1 VFKKNKKL
9 VFDHMKKL
17 LLFACLIC
25 LFSVELNAQ
34 SVMSDTQVMQFI
46 QNEARSG
53 TSRSQI
59 VIKLMQRGV
68 NMDQIQRVR
77 NQYEKQLQKTDTGVN
92 AQARTVD
99 FDDSNVSSS
108 STNYQEVV
116 TGKIGTATQV
126 EENAS
131 DVQQRVEND
140 VMTASVASEETFGKK
155 IFGHDIFN
163 RRLLSFEP
171 NMNLATPSRYVL
183 GPGDVVVVEIYGAS
197 QKSMELTVSPEGEI
211 TVPGY
216 GPIHVSGLSVE
227 SANARIRSTL
237 GSRYSSSNIK
247 MSVNRSRTI
256 MVHVMGEV
264 KAPGT
269 YRLSGYATVFHALY
283 MAGGIADLGT
293 LRNIKVSRGGR
304 IISVV
309 DVYEFILNGRLAG
322 NVSLQDDD
330 VIQVGTYDCIVGI
343 TGNVKRPMFYEM
355 RKNETVS
362 TLLKYAGGFT
372 GDAYTKSVRVQRST
386 GERHSVHN
394 VEEFDMS
401 VFKVADGDNVTVDG
415 ILDRYEN
422 VVEIKG
428 AVFRPGQFQLGEGV
442 FSVRSLVE
450 HAEGL
455 TEDAFPE
462 HAIIHRLKPDRTLEV
477 ISVDVAGIMSEAI
490 PDVPLKNEDVLFIP
504 TNSEMVKE
512 RTLTITGAVMSPGT
526 YEYADNVTIE
536 DLIVQA
542 GGLRDNASLARVD
555 VSRRILDPM
564 ATEKTD
570 KIAESFSFDIKDGLV
585 INNDRQFHLQPYDV
599 VHVRMS
605 PAFSTARTITVTGE
619 VNYEGN
625 FTLENKSMRLSD
637 AIKLAGGATNAAYLR
652 GARLTR
658 RMNDEERVRMR
669 ATMEAVRNLLTDRND
684 SLAWNKMELE
694 NTYPIGIQLDE
705 AINNPGS
712 DKDILLREGD
722 QIFVPEY
729 NGSVKVSGNVMFPN
743 TIFFEKGQNAK
754 FYIKQAGGYGNRA
767 KKSKTFIVY
776 QNGTVGIAKKGA
788 MPEPG
793 CEIVVPSK
801 KYREPF
807 SLRDLTNVTTPLTT
821 IAMLIVAL
829 SRL

>member
-1 VFKKNKKL
+1 
-9 VFDHMKKL
+9 MKKL
-17 LLFACLIC
+17 LFFACLIC
-25 LFSVELNAQ
+25 LFSVELKAQ
-34 SVMSDTQVMQFI
+34 SVMSDTQVMQFM
-46 QNEARSG
+46 QREARSG

-77 NQYEKQLQKTDTGVN
+77 NQYEEQLQKRDTGIR
-92 AQARTVD
+92 AHARTID
-99 FDDSNVSSS
+99 FDDDNVSAGGD
-108 STNYQEVV
+108 YQEVV
-116 TGKIGTATQV
+116 DAKVGTATEIEDTPTDV
-126 EENAS
+126 E
-131 DVQQRVEND
+131 QRVEDD
-140 VMTASVASEETFGKK
+140 VRTASAVSEETFGKR

-171 NMNLATPSRYVL
+171 NMHLATPANYVL
-183 GPGDVVVVEIYGAS
+183 GPGDVTVINIYGAS
-197 QKSMELTVSPEGEI
+197 QKTMELTVSKEGHI

-216 GPIHVSGLSVE
+216 GPIQVSGLTVE
-227 SANARIRSTL
+227 AANNRVSSLL
-237 GSRYSSSNIK
+237 GTRYSSSNIK
-247 MSVNRSRTI
+247 MSVGHTRTI
-256 MVHVMGEV
+256 MVNVMGEV

-269 YRLSGYATVFHALY
+269 YHLSAFASVFHALY
-283 MAGGIADLGT
+283 MAGGIKNSGT
-293 LRNIKVSRGGR
+293 LRNIKVYRQGR
-304 IISVV
+304 LVTVV

-322 NVSLQDDD
+322 NVMLQDND
-330 VIQVGTYDCIVGI
+330 VIQVGMYDCIVGI

-372 GDAYTKSVRVQRST
+372 GDAYTKSVRIQRST

-401 VFKVADGDNVTVDG
+401 VFKLEDGDDVTVDG

-428 AVFRPGQFQLGEGV
+428 AVFRPGPFHLGDDV

-455 TEDAFPE
+455 TEDAFPD
-462 HAIIHRLKPDRTLEV
+462 HAILHRLKADRTLEV

-504 TNSEMVKE
+504 TNTENIKE

-526 YEYADNVTIE
+526 YEYADNTTIE
-536 DLIVQA
+536 DLIIQA
-542 GGLRDNASLARVD
+542 GGLRDMASLARVD

-564 ATEKTD
+564 ATEKSN

-585 INNDRQFHLQPYDV
+585 INHERNFYLQPYDV
-599 VHVRMS
+599 VHVRRS
-605 PAFSTARTITVTGE
+605 PAFHTARTITVTGE
-619 VNYEGN
+619 VNYEGD
-625 FTLENKSMRLSD
+625 FTLEDKTLRLSD
-637 AIKLAGGATNAAYLR
+637 AIKMAGGATDAAYLR
-652 GARLTR
+652 GARLIR
-658 RMNDEERVRMR
+658 KMNDEERVRMR
-669 ATMEAVRNLLTDRND
+669 ATREAIRELLVDRND
-684 SLAWNKMELE
+684 SLAWQRMDLDNS
-694 NTYPIGIQLDE
+694 YPVGIELDE
-705 AINNPGS
+705 AISNPGS
-712 DKDILLREGD
+712 DKDVLLREGD
-722 QIFVPEY
+722 RIYVPEY
-729 NGSVKVSGNVMFPN
+729 NGSVKVSGDVMFPN
-743 TIFFEKGQNAK
+743 TIFYEKGQKAK
-754 FYIKQAGGYGNRA
+754 YYVHQAGGFGHRA
-767 KKSKTFIVY
+767 KKSKMFIVY

-801 KYREPF
+801 KRKEPF
-807 SLRDLTNVTTPLTT
+807 DVRTLTGITTPLTT

>member
-1 VFKKNKKL
+1 
-9 VFDHMKKL
+9 MKKL

-34 SVMSDTQVMQFI
+34 SVMSDTQVAQFMQR
-46 QNEARSG
+46 EARSG
-53 TSRSQI
+53 TSSSQI

-77 NQYEKQLQKTDTGVN
+77 NQLEEQLRKRDAGTGTNVRSIDFDADNVN
-92 AQARTVD
+92 ASGD
-99 FDDSNVSSS
+99 
-108 STNYQEVV
+108 YQEVV
-116 TGKIGTATQV
+116 DAKVGTAT
-126 EENAS
+126 EIEDS
-131 DVQQRVEND
+131 PTEIEDRVEDD
-140 VMTASVASEETFGKK
+140 VKTSSVANEETFGKR

-197 QKSMELTVSPEGEI
+197 QRSMQLTVSPEGEI

-216 GPIHVSGLSVE
+216 GPIQVSGLSVE

-304 IISVV
+304 VISVV

-355 RKNETVS
+355 RKNETIS

-428 AVFRPGQFQLGEGV
+428 AVFRPGQFQLGEDV

-462 HAIIHRLKPDRTLEV
+462 HAIIHRLKPDRTMEV
-477 ISVDVAGIMSEAI
+477 ISVDVAGIMSEAV

-504 TNSEMVKE
+504 TNTENLKE
-512 RTLTITGAVMSPGT
+512 RTLTITGMVMSPGT
-526 YEYADNVTIE
+526 YEYADNTTIE
-536 DLIVQA
+536 DLIVMA
-542 GGLRDNASLARVD
+542 GGLRDQASLARVD

-564 ATEKTD
+564 ATEKTNQ
-570 KIAESFSFDIKDGLV
+570 IAESFTFDIKDGLV
-585 INNDRQFHLQPYDV
+585 INHDRQFYLQPYDV
-599 VHVRMS
+599 VHVRRS
-605 PAFSTARTITVTGE
+605 PAFHAARTITVVGE
-619 VNYEGN
+619 VNYEGD
-625 FTLENKSMRLSD
+625 FTLENKSLRLSD
-637 AIKLAGGATNAAYLR
+637 AIKMAGGATDAAYLR
-652 GARLTR
+652 GARLMR

-669 ATMEAVRNLLTDRND
+669 ATREAIRNLLTERYD
-684 SLAWNKMELE
+684 SVAWKRMDLDNS
-694 NTYPIGIQLDE
+694 YPVGIELDE

-712 DKDILLREGD
+712 DKDVLLREGD
-722 QIFVPEY
+722 RIYVPEY
-729 NGSVKVSGNVMFPN
+729 NGSVKVSGDVMFPN

-754 FYIKQAGGYGNRA
+754 FYVKQAGGFGNRA
-767 KKSKTFIVY
+767 KKSKMFIVY

-801 KYREPF
+801 RHREPF
-807 SLRDLTNVTTPLTT
+807 DFRTLTGITTPLTT

-829 SRL
+829 SKL

>member
-1 VFKKNKKL
+1 
-9 VFDHMKKL
+9 MKKL

-46 QNEARSG
+46 QNEVRSG

-92 AQARTVD
+92 AQARAID
-99 FDDSNVSSS
+99 FDDSNVSSN

-116 TGKIGTATQV
+116 TGKVGTATQV

-131 DVQQRVEND
+131 DVQQRVEDD

-197 QKSMELTVSPEGEI
+197 QKSMQLTVSPEGEI

-216 GPIHVSGLSVE
+216 GPIQVSGLSVE

-304 IISVV
+304 VISVV

-428 AVFRPGQFQLGEGV
+428 AVFRPGQFQLGEDV

-462 HAIIHRLKPDRTLEV
+462 HAIIHRLKPDRTMEV

-504 TNSEMVKE
+504 TNTENLKE

-526 YEYADNVTIE
+526 FEYADNTTIE
-536 DLIVQA
+536 DLIIMA
-542 GGLRDNASLARVD
+542 GGLRDQASLARVD

-564 ATEKTD
+564 ATEKTNQ
-570 KIAESFSFDIKDGLV
+570 IAESFSFDIKDGLV
-585 INNDRQFHLQPYDV
+585 INHDRQFFLQPYDV
-599 VHVRMS
+599 VHVRRS

-619 VNYEGN
+619 VNYEGD
-625 FTLENKSMRLSD
+625 FTLESKSLRLSD
-637 AIKLAGGATNAAYLR
+637 AIKMAGGATDAAYLR
-652 GARLTR
+652 GARLIR

-669 ATMEAVRNLLTDRND
+669 ATREAIRNLLTERYD
-684 SLAWNKMELE
+684 SLAWNRMDLD
-694 NTYPIGIQLDE
+694 NSYPVGIQLDE
-705 AINNPGS
+705 AVNNPGS
-712 DKDILLREGD
+712 DKDVLLREGD
-722 QIFVPEY
+722 RIYVPEY
-729 NGSVKVSGNVMFPN
+729 NGSVKVSGDVMFPN
-743 TIFFEKGQNAK
+743 TVFYEKGQNAK
-754 FYIKQAGGYGNRA
+754 FYVKQAGGFGNRA
-767 KKSKTFIVY
+767 KKSKMFIVY

-801 KYREPF
+801 RHKEPF
-807 SLRDLTNVTTPLTT
+807 DFRTLTGITTPLTT

-829 SRL
+829 SKL

>member
-1 VFKKNKKL
+1 
-9 VFDHMKKL
+9 MKKL

-34 SVMSDTQVMQFI
+34 SVMSDTQVAQFMQR
-46 QNEARSG
+46 EARSG
-53 TSRSQI
+53 TARSQI

-68 NMDQIQRVR
+68 KMDQIQRVR
-77 NQYEKQLQKTDTGVN
+77 NQYEKQLQKTDTGGN
-92 AQARTVD
+92 TQTRTVD
-99 FDDSNVSSS
+99 LNDANVSSN
-108 STNYQEVV
+108 STNYQEIV
-116 TGKIGTATQV
+116 TGKVGTATQV

-131 DVQQRVEND
+131 DVQQRVEDD
-140 VMTASVASEETFGKK
+140 VRASSAVSEETFGKR

-197 QKSMELTVSPEGEI
+197 QKSMQLTVSPEGEI

-216 GPIHVSGLSVE
+216 GPIQVSGLSVE

-355 RKNETVS
+355 RKNETIS

-428 AVFRPGQFQLGEGV
+428 AVFRPGQFQLGEDV

-564 ATEKTD
+564 ATEKSD

-722 QIFVPEY
+722 RIFVPEY

-743 TIFFEKGQNAK
+743 TVFFEKGQKAK
-754 FYIKQAGGYGNRA
+754 FYIKQAGGFGNRA

-801 KYREPF
+801 KFREPF

>member
-1 VFKKNKKL
+1 
-9 VFDHMKKL
+9 MKKL

-34 SVMSDTQVMQFI
+34 SVMSDTQVMQFM
-46 QNEARSG
+46 QREARSG
-53 TSRSQI
+53 TARSQI

-68 NMDQIQRVR
+68 KMDQIQRVR
-77 NQYEKQLQKTDTGVN
+77 NQLEEQLQKRDVSTGSRV
-92 AQARTVD
+92 RTID
-99 FDDSNVSSS
+99 FDADNVSASGD
-108 STNYQEVV
+108 YQEVV
-116 TGKIGTATQV
+116 DAKVGTSTEIEDSPTDV
-126 EENAS
+126 ET
-131 DVQQRVEND
+131 RVEDD
-140 VMTASVASEETFGKK
+140 VKTASAANEETFGKR

-183 GPGDVVVVEIYGAS
+183 GPGDVVVVDIYGAS
-197 QKSMELTVSPEGEI
+197 QKSMQLTVSPEGEI

-216 GPIHVSGLSVE
+216 GPIQVSGLSVE

-283 MAGGIADLGT
+283 MAGGIRNLGT

-322 NVSLQDDD
+322 NVTLQDDD

-355 RKNETVS
+355 RKNETIS

-462 HAIIHRLKPDRTLEV
+462 HAIIHRLKPDRTMEV

-490 PDVPLKNEDVLFIP
+490 PDIPLKNEDVLFIP

-526 YEYADNVTIE
+526 YEYADNTTIE

-542 GGLRDNASLARVD
+542 GGLRDQASLARVD

-564 ATEKTD
+564 ATEKSNQ
-570 KIAESFSFDIKDGLV
+570 IAESFSFDIKDGLV
-585 INNDRQFHLQPYDV
+585 INHDRQFFLQPYDV
-599 VHVRMS
+599 VHVRRS
-605 PAFSTARTITVTGE
+605 PAFHTARTITITGE
-619 VNYEGN
+619 VNYEGD
-625 FTLENKSMRLSD
+625 FTLENKTMRLSD
-637 AIKLAGGATNAAYLR
+637 AIKMAGGATDAAYLR
-652 GARLTR
+652 GARLIR

-669 ATMEAVRNLLTDRND
+669 ATREAVRELLVDRND
-684 SLAWNKMELE
+684 SLAWNRMDLD
-694 NTYPIGIQLDE
+694 NSYPVGIELDE
-705 AINNPGS
+705 AIKNPGS
-712 DKDILLREGD
+712 DKDVLLREGD
-722 QIFVPEY
+722 RIYVPEY
-729 NGSVKVSGNVMFPN
+729 NGSVKVSGDVMFPN
-743 TIFFEKGQNAK
+743 TVFYEKGRKAK
-754 FYIKQAGGYGNRA
+754 FYVKQAGGFGHRA
-767 KKSKTFIVY
+767 KKSKMFIVY

-788 MPEPG
+788 VPEPG

-801 KYREPF
+801 RHREPF
-807 SLRDLTNVTTPLTT
+807 DFRTLTGITTPLTT

-829 SRL
+829 SKL

>member
-1 VFKKNKKL
+1 
-9 VFDHMKKL
+9 MKKL

-46 QNEARSG
+46 QNEVRSG

-92 AQARTVD
+92 AQARAID
-99 FDDSNVSSS
+99 FDDSNVSSN

-116 TGKIGTATQV
+116 TGKVGTATQV

-131 DVQQRVEND
+131 DVQQRVEDD

-197 QKSMELTVSPEGEI
+197 QKSMQLTVSPEGEI

-216 GPIHVSGLSVE
+216 GPIQVSGLSVE

-428 AVFRPGQFQLGEGV
+428 AVFRPGQFQLGEDV

-462 HAIIHRLKPDRTLEV
+462 HAIIHRLKPDRTMEL

-504 TNSEMVKE
+504 TNTENLKE

-526 YEYADNVTIE
+526 YEYADNTTIE
-536 DLIVQA
+536 DLIIMA
-542 GGLRDNASLARVD
+542 GGLRDQASLARVD

-564 ATEKTD
+564 ATEKSNQ
-570 KIAESFSFDIKDGLV
+570 IAESFSFDIKDGLV
-585 INNDRQFHLQPYDV
+585 INHDRQFYLQPYDV
-599 VHVRMS
+599 VHVRRS

-619 VNYEGN
+619 VNYEGD
-625 FTLENKSMRLSD
+625 FTLESKSLRLSD
-637 AIKLAGGATNAAYLR
+637 AIKMAGGATDAAYLR
-652 GARLTR
+652 GARLMR

-669 ATMEAVRNLLTDRND
+669 ATREAIRNLLTERYD
-684 SLAWNKMELE
+684 SLAWNRMDLD
-694 NTYPIGIQLDE
+694 NSYPVGIQLDE
-705 AINNPGS
+705 AVNNPGS
-712 DKDILLREGD
+712 DKDVLLREGD
-722 QIFVPEY
+722 RIYVPEY
-729 NGSVKVSGNVMFPN
+729 NGSVKVSGDVMFPN
-743 TIFFEKGQNAK
+743 TVFYEKGQNAK
-754 FYIKQAGGYGNRA
+754 FYVKQAGGFGNRA
-767 KKSKTFIVY
+767 KKSKMFIVY

-801 KYREPF
+801 RHREPF
-807 SLRDLTNVTTPLTT
+807 DFRTLTGITTPLTT

-829 SRL
+829 SKL

>member
-1 VFKKNKKL
+1 
-9 VFDHMKKL
+9 MKKL

-34 SVMSDTQVMQFI
+34 SVMSDTQVMQFM
-46 QNEARSG
+46 QREARSG
-53 TSRSQI
+53 TARSQI

-68 NMDQIQRVR
+68 KMDQIQRVR
-77 NQYEKQLQKTDTGVN
+77 NQLEEQLQKRDVSTGSRV
-92 AQARTVD
+92 RTID
-99 FDDSNVSSS
+99 FDADNVSASGD
-108 STNYQEVV
+108 YQEVV
-116 TGKIGTATQV
+116 DAKVGTSTEIEDSPTDV
-126 EENAS
+126 ET
-131 DVQQRVEND
+131 RVEDD
-140 VMTASVASEETFGKK
+140 VKTASAANEETFGKR

-171 NMNLATPSRYVL
+171 NMNIATPSRYVL
-183 GPGDVVVVEIYGAS
+183 GPGDVVVVDIYGAS
-197 QKSMELTVSPEGEI
+197 QKTMHLTISPEGDI

-216 GPIHVSGLSVE
+216 GPIQVSGLSVE

-247 MSVNRSRTI
+247 MSVGKTRTI
-256 MVHVMGEV
+256 MVNVMGAV
-264 KAPGT
+264 SAPGT
-269 YRLSGYATVFHALY
+269 YHLSSFATVFHALY
-283 MAGGIADLGT
+283 RAGGVTNQGT
-293 LRNIKVSRGGR
+293 LRNIKVIRQGR
-304 IISVV
+304 VITVV

-322 NVSLQDDD
+322 NVMLQDDD
-330 VIQVGTYDCIVGI
+330 VIQVGMYDCIVGI

-355 RKNETVS
+355 RKNETIS

-462 HAIIHRLKPDRTLEV
+462 HAIIHRLKPDRTMEV

-490 PDVPLKNEDVLFIP
+490 PDIPLKNEDVLFIP

-526 YEYADNVTIE
+526 YEYADNTTIE

-542 GGLRDNASLARVD
+542 GGLRDQASLARVD

-564 ATEKTD
+564 ATEKSNQ
-570 KIAESFSFDIKDGLV
+570 IAESFSFDIKDGLV
-585 INNDRQFHLQPYDV
+585 INHDRQFFLQPYDV
-599 VHVRMS
+599 VHVRRS
-605 PAFSTARTITVTGE
+605 PAFHTARTITITGE
-619 VNYEGN
+619 VNYEGD
-625 FTLENKSMRLSD
+625 FTLENKTMRLSD
-637 AIKLAGGATNAAYLR
+637 AIKMAGGATDAAYLR
-652 GARLTR
+652 GARLIR

-669 ATMEAVRNLLTDRND
+669 ATREAVRELLVDRND
-684 SLAWNKMELE
+684 SLAWNRMDLD
-694 NTYPIGIQLDE
+694 NSYPVGIQLDE

-712 DKDILLREGD
+712 DKDVLLREGD
-722 QIFVPEY
+722 RIYVPEY
-729 NGSVKVSGNVMFPN
+729 NGSVKVSGDVMFPN
-743 TIFFEKGQNAK
+743 TVFYEKGRKAK
-754 FYIKQAGGYGNRA
+754 FYVKQAGGFGHRA
-767 KKSKTFIVY
+767 KKSKMFIVY

-801 KYREPF
+801 RHREPF
-807 SLRDLTNVTTPLTT
+807 SIRDLTSVTTPLTT

-829 SRL
+829 SKL

>member
-1 VFKKNKKL
+1 
-9 VFDHMKKL
+9 MKKL

-34 SVMSDTQVMQFI
+34 AVMSDTQVAQFMQR
-46 QNEARSG
+46 EARSG

-77 NQYEKQLQKTDTGVN
+77 NQLEEQLRKRDAGTGTNVRSIDFDADNVN
-92 AQARTVD
+92 ASGD
-99 FDDSNVSSS
+99 
-108 STNYQEVV
+108 YQEVV
-116 TGKIGTATQV
+116 DAKVGTAT
-126 EENAS
+126 EIEDS
-131 DVQQRVEND
+131 PTEIEDRVEDD
-140 VMTASVASEETFGKK
+140 VKTSSVANEETFGKR

-197 QKSMELTVSPEGEI
+197 QRSMQLTVSPEGEI

-216 GPIHVSGLSVE
+216 GPIQVSGLSVE

-355 RKNETVS
+355 RKNETIS

-428 AVFRPGQFQLGEGV
+428 AVFRPGQFQLGEDV

-462 HAIIHRLKPDRTLEV
+462 HAIIHRLKPDRTMEV
-477 ISVDVAGIMSEAI
+477 ISVDVAGIMSEAV

-504 TNSEMVKE
+504 TNTENLKE
-512 RTLTITGAVMSPGT
+512 RTLTITGMVMSPGT
-526 YEYADNVTIE
+526 YEYADNTTIE
-536 DLIVQA
+536 DLIVMA
-542 GGLRDNASLARVD
+542 GGLRDQASLARVD

-564 ATEKTD
+564 ATEKTNQ
-570 KIAESFSFDIKDGLV
+570 IAESFTFDIKDGLV
-585 INNDRQFHLQPYDV
+585 INHDRQFYLQPYDV
-599 VHVRMS
+599 VHVRRS
-605 PAFSTARTITVTGE
+605 PAFHAARTITVVGE
-619 VNYEGN
+619 VNYEGD
-625 FTLENKSMRLSD
+625 FTLENKSLRLSD
-637 AIKLAGGATNAAYLR
+637 AIKMAGGATDAAYLR
-652 GARLTR
+652 GARLMR

-669 ATMEAVRNLLTDRND
+669 ATREAIRNLLTERYD
-684 SLAWNKMELE
+684 SVAWKRMDLDNS
-694 NTYPIGIQLDE
+694 YPVGIELDE

-712 DKDILLREGD
+712 DKDVLLREGD
-722 QIFVPEY
+722 RIYVPEY
-729 NGSVKVSGNVMFPN
+729 NGSVKVSGDVMFPN

-754 FYIKQAGGYGNRA
+754 FYVKQAGGFGNRA
-767 KKSKTFIVY
+767 KKSKMFIVY

-801 KYREPF
+801 RHREPF
-807 SLRDLTNVTTPLTT
+807 DFRTLTGITTPLTT

-829 SRL
+829 SKL

>member
-1 VFKKNKKL
+1 
-9 VFDHMKKL
+9 MKKL

-34 SVMSDTQVMQFI
+34 AVMSDTQVAQFI
-46 QNEARSG
+46 QREARSG

-77 NQYEKQLQKTDTGVN
+77 NQLEEQLQKRDAGTRSNVRSIDFDADNVN
-92 AQARTVD
+92 ASGD
-99 FDDSNVSSS
+99 
-108 STNYQEVV
+108 YQEVV
-116 TGKIGTATQV
+116 DAKVGTATEIEDSPAEV
-126 EENAS
+126 EG
-131 DVQQRVEND
+131 RVEDD
-140 VMTASVASEETFGKK
+140 VKTSSVANEETFGKR

-183 GPGDVVVVEIYGAS
+183 GPGDVVVVDIYGAS
-197 QKSMELTVSPEGEI
+197 QRSMQLTVSPEGEI

-216 GPIHVSGLSVE
+216 GPIQVSGLSVE

-283 MAGGIADLGT
+283 MAGGIRNLGT

-304 IISVV
+304 VISVV

-355 RKNETVS
+355 RKNETIS

-428 AVFRPGQFQLGEGV
+428 AVFRPGQFQLGEDV

-455 TEDAFPE
+455 TEDAFPD
-462 HAIIHRLKPDRTLEV
+462 HAIIHRLKPDRTMEV

-504 TNSEMVKE
+504 TNTENIKE

-526 YEYADNVTIE
+526 YEYADNTTIE
-536 DLIVQA
+536 DLIIMA
-542 GGLRDNASLARVD
+542 GGLRDQASLARVD

-564 ATEKTD
+564 ATEKTNQ
-570 KIAESFSFDIKDGLV
+570 IAESFSFDIKDGLV
-585 INNDRQFHLQPYDV
+585 INHDRQFYLQPYDV
-599 VHVRMS
+599 VHVRRS
-605 PAFSTARTITVTGE
+605 PAFHTARTITVVGE
-619 VNYEGN
+619 VNYEGD
-625 FTLENKSMRLSD
+625 FTLENKSLRLSD
-637 AIKLAGGATNAAYLR
+637 AIKMAGGATDAAYLR
-652 GARLTR
+652 GARLIR
-658 RMNDEERVRMR
+658 KMNDEERVRMR
-669 ATMEAVRNLLTDRND
+669 ATREAIKDLLVDRND
-684 SLAWNKMELE
+684 SLAWKRMDLDNS
-694 NTYPIGIQLDE
+694 YPVGIELDE

-712 DKDILLREGD
+712 DKDVLLREGD
-722 QIFVPEY
+722 RIYVPEY
-729 NGSVKVSGNVMFPN
+729 NGSVKVSGDVMFPN
-743 TIFFEKGQNAK
+743 TIFYEKGQNAK
-754 FYIKQAGGYGNRA
+754 FYVKQAGGFGHRA
-767 KKSKTFIVY
+767 KKSKMFIVY

-801 KYREPF
+801 RHREPF
-807 SLRDLTNVTTPLTT
+807 SIRDLTSVTTPLTT

-829 SRL
+829 SKL

>member
-1 VFKKNKKL
+1 
-9 VFDHMKKL
+9 
-17 LLFACLIC
+17 
-25 LFSVELNAQ
+25 
-34 SVMSDTQVMQFI
+34 MSDTQVMQFV
-46 QNEARSG
+46 QREARSG

-59 VIKLMQRGV
+59 VVKLMQRGV
-68 NMDQIQRVR
+68 SMEQIQRVR
-77 NQYEKQLQKTDTGVN
+77 NQYEEQLQKRDTGVG
-92 AQARTVD
+92 ARARTID
-99 FDDSNVSSS
+99 FDSDNVSSS
-108 STNYQEVV
+108 GTDYQEVV
-116 TGKIGTATQV
+116 TAKVGTATEIEDSPTDV
-126 EENAS
+126 E
-131 DVQQRVEND
+131 QRVEND
-140 VMTASVASEETFGKK
+140 VKTASVVSEETYGKK

-183 GPGDVVVVEIYGAS
+183 GPGDVVVVDIYGAS
-197 QKSMELTVSPEGEI
+197 QKSLHLTVSPEGEI
-211 TVPGY
+211 TVPEY
-216 GPIHVSGLSVE
+216 GPIQVSGLSVE
-227 SANARIRSTL
+227 SANAKIRSHL

-269 YRLSGYATVFHALY
+269 YRLSGYSTVFHALY
-283 MAGGIADLGT
+283 MAGGIGSLGT

-304 IISVV
+304 IITVV
-309 DVYEFILNGRLAG
+309 DIYEFILNGRLAG
-322 NVSLQDDD
+322 NVMLQDDD

-355 RKNETVS
+355 RKNETIS

-401 VFKVADGDNVTVDG
+401 VFTIADGDNVTVDG

-428 AVFRPGQFQLGEGV
+428 AVFRPGQFRLDDNV

-455 TEDAFPE
+455 TEDAFPD
-462 HAIIHRLKPDRTLEV
+462 HAILHRLKPDRTLEV
-477 ISVDVAGIMSEAI
+477 ISVDVAGIISEAI
-490 PDVPLKNEDVLFIP
+490 PDLPLKNEDVLFIP
-504 TNSEMVKE
+504 TNAEMVKE

-526 YEYADNVTIE
+526 YEFADNTTIE

-564 ATEKTD
+564 ATEKSD
-570 KIAESFSFDIKDGLV
+570 KIAESFTFDIKDGLV
-585 INNDRQFHLQPYDV
+585 INHERQFYLQPYDV
-599 VHVRMS
+599 VHIRRS

-637 AIKLAGGATNAAYLR
+637 AIKMAGGTTEVAYLR
-652 GARLTR
+652 GARLVR
-658 RMNDEERVRMR
+658 IMDDEERVRR
-669 ATMEAVRNLLTDRND
+669 HATMQAIRNLITDPQD
-684 SLAWNKMELE
+684 SISWRKVDLDN
-694 NTYPIGIQLDE
+694 NYVVGIELDE
-705 AINNPGS
+705 ALKHPGS
-712 DKDILLREGD
+712 DKDIVLREGD
-722 QIFVPEY
+722 RIYVPEY
-729 NGSVKVSGNVMFPN
+729 TGQVTISGDVMFPN
-743 TIFFEKGQNAK
+743 TV
-754 FYIKQAGGYGNRA
+754 FYDENMKYKDYVSMAGGFSDRA
-767 KKSKTFIVY
+767 MKSKVFIVY
-776 QNGTVGIAKKGA
+776 QNGTVGLAKRGA
-788 MPEPG
+788 KPEPG

-801 KYREPF
+801 KRKEPF
-807 SLRDLTNVTTPLTT
+807 KLSDLSNITTPLTT

>member
-1 VFKKNKKL
+1 
-9 VFDHMKKL
+9 MKKL

-46 QNEARSG
+46 QNEVRSG

-92 AQARTVD
+92 AQARTID
-99 FDDSNVSSS
+99 FDDSNVSSN

-116 TGKIGTATQV
+116 TGKVGTATQV

-131 DVQQRVEND
+131 DVQQRVEDD

-197 QKSMELTVSPEGEI
+197 QKSMQLTVSPEGEI

-216 GPIHVSGLSVE
+216 GPIQVSGLSVE

-462 HAIIHRLKPDRTLEV
+462 HAIIHRLKPDRTREV

-490 PDVPLKNEDVLFIP
+490 PDIPLKNEDVLFIP

-564 ATEKTD
+564 ATEKSNQ
-570 KIAESFSFDIKDGLV
+570 IAESFSFDIKDGLV
-585 INNDRQFHLQPYDV
+585 INHDRQFYLQPYDV
-599 VHVRMS
+599 VHVRRS
-605 PAFSTARTITVTGE
+605 PAFHTARTITITGE
-619 VNYEGN
+619 VNYEGD
-625 FTLENKSMRLSD
+625 FTLENKTMRLSD
-637 AIKLAGGATNAAYLR
+637 AIKMAGGATDAAYLR
-652 GARLTR
+652 GARLIR
-658 RMNDEERVRMR
+658 KMNDEERVRMQ
-669 ATMEAVRNLLTDRND
+669 ATREAIRQLLVDRND
-684 SLAWNKMELE
+684 SLAWNRMDLD
-694 NTYPIGIQLDE
+694 NSYPVGIQLDE
-705 AINNPGS
+705 AIKNPGS
-712 DKDILLREGD
+712 DQDVLLREGD
-722 QIFVPEY
+722 RIYVPEY
-729 NGSVKVSGNVMFPN
+729 NGSVKVSGDVMFPN
-743 TIFFEKGQNAK
+743 TVFYEKGQNAK
-754 FYIKQAGGYGNRA
+754 FYVKQAGGFGHRA
-767 KKSKTFIVY
+767 KKSKMFIVY

-801 KYREPF
+801 KRREPF
-807 SLRDLTNVTTPLTT
+807 NIRDLTGITTPLTT

-829 SRL
+829 SKL

>member
-1 VFKKNKKL
+1 
-9 VFDHMKKL
+9 MKKL

-34 SVMSDTQVMQFI
+34 AVMSDTQVAQFMQR
-46 QNEARSG
+46 EARSG

-77 NQYEKQLQKTDTGVN
+77 NQLEEQLQKRDAGTRSNVRSIDFDADNVN
-92 AQARTVD
+92 ASGD
-99 FDDSNVSSS
+99 
-108 STNYQEVV
+108 YQEVV
-116 TGKIGTATQV
+116 DAKVGTAT
-126 EENAS
+126 EIENS
-131 DVQQRVEND
+131 PTEIEDRVEDD
-140 VMTASVASEETFGKK
+140 VKTSSVANEETFGKR

-197 QKSMELTVSPEGEI
+197 QKSMQLTVSPEGEI

-216 GPIHVSGLSVE
+216 GPIQVSGLSVE

-304 IISVV
+304 VISVV

-428 AVFRPGQFQLGEGV
+428 AVFRPGQFQLGEDV

-462 HAIIHRLKPDRTLEV
+462 HAIIHRLKPDRTMEV

-504 TNSEMVKE
+504 TNTENLKE
-512 RTLTITGAVMSPGT
+512 RTLTITGMVMSPGT
-526 YEYADNVTIE
+526 YEYADNTTIE
-536 DLIVQA
+536 DLIVMA
-542 GGLRDNASLARVD
+542 GGLRDQASLARVD

-570 KIAESFSFDIKDGLV
+570 KISESFSFDIKDGLV
-585 INNDRQFHLQPYDV
+585 INHDRQFFLQPYDV
-599 VHVRMS
+599 AHIRRS

-619 VNYEGN
+619 VNYEGD
-625 FTLENKSMRLSD
+625 FTLESKSLRLSD
-637 AIKLAGGATNAAYLR
+637 AIKMAGGATDAAYLR
-652 GARLTR
+652 GARLMR

-669 ATMEAVRNLLTDRND
+669 ATREAIRELLVDRYD
-684 SLAWNKMELE
+684 SVSWKRMDLDNS
-694 NTYPIGIQLDE
+694 YPVGIELDE

-712 DKDILLREGD
+712 DKDVLLREGD
-722 QIFVPEY
+722 RIYVPEY
-729 NGSVKVSGNVMFPN
+729 NGSVKVSGDVMFPN
-743 TIFFEKGQNAK
+743 TIFYEKGQNAK
-754 FYIKQAGGYGNRA
+754 FYVKQAGGFGHRA
-767 KKSKTFIVY
+767 KKSKMFIVY

-801 KYREPF
+801 KRREPF
-807 SLRDLTNVTTPLTT
+807 DPRVINSLTTPLTS
-821 IAMLIVAL
+821 IALLIVAL
-829 SRL
+829 SKL

>member
-1 VFKKNKKL
+1 
-9 VFDHMKKL
+9 MKKL

-34 SVMSDTQVMQFI
+34 AVMSDTQVAQFMQR
-46 QNEARSG
+46 EARSG

-77 NQYEKQLQKTDTGVN
+77 NQLEEQLQKRDAGTRSHV
-92 AQARTVD
+92 RSID
-99 FDDSNVSSS
+99 FDADNVSASGD
-108 STNYQEVV
+108 YQEVV
-116 TGKIGTATQV
+116 DAKVGTAT
-126 EENAS
+126 EIEDS
-131 DVQQRVEND
+131 PTEMEDRVEDD
-140 VMTASVASEETFGKK
+140 VKTSSVANEETFGKR

-171 NMNLATPSRYVL
+171 NMNIATPSRYVL
-183 GPGDVVVVEIYGAS
+183 GPGDVVVVDIYGAS
-197 QKSMELTVSPEGEI
+197 QKTMHLTISPEGDI

-216 GPIHVSGLSVE
+216 GPIQVSGLSVE

-247 MSVNRSRTI
+247 MSVGKTRTI
-256 MVHVMGEV
+256 MVNVMGAV
-264 KAPGT
+264 SAPGT
-269 YRLSGYATVFHALY
+269 YHLSSFATVFHALY
-283 MAGGIADLGT
+283 RAGGVTNQGT
-293 LRNIKVSRGGR
+293 LRNIKVIRQGR
-304 IISVV
+304 VITVV

-322 NVSLQDDD
+322 NVMLQDDD
-330 VIQVGTYDCIVGI
+330 VIQVGMYDCIVGI

-401 VFKVADGDNVTVDG
+401 VFKLEDGDNVTVDG

-428 AVFRPGQFQLGEGV
+428 AVFRPGQFHLGEDV

-462 HAIIHRLKPDRTLEV
+462 HAIIHRLKPDRTMEV

-504 TNSEMVKE
+504 TNTENIKE
-512 RTLTITGAVMSPGT
+512 RTLTITGMVMSPGT
-526 YEYADNVTIE
+526 YEYADNTTIE
-536 DLIVQA
+536 DLIVMA
-542 GGLRDNASLARVD
+542 GGLRDQASLARVD

-564 ATEKTD
+564 ATEKTNQ
-570 KIAESFSFDIKDGLV
+570 IAESFTFDIKDGLV
-585 INNDRQFHLQPYDV
+585 INHDRQFYLQPYDV
-599 VHVRMS
+599 VHVRRS
-605 PAFSTARTITVTGE
+605 PAFHAARTITVVGE
-619 VNYEGN
+619 VNYEGD
-625 FTLENKSMRLSD
+625 FTLENKSLRLSD
-637 AIKLAGGATNAAYLR
+637 AIKMAGGATDAAYLR
-652 GARLTR
+652 GARLMR

-669 ATMEAVRNLLTDRND
+669 ATREAIRELLVDRYD
-684 SLAWNKMELE
+684 SVAWKRMDLDNS
-694 NTYPIGIQLDE
+694 YPVGIELDE

-712 DKDILLREGD
+712 DKDVLLREGD
-722 QIFVPEY
+722 RIYVPEY
-729 NGSVKVSGNVMFPN
+729 NGSVKVSGDVMFPN
-743 TIFFEKGQNAK
+743 TVFYEKGQNAK
-754 FYIKQAGGYGNRA
+754 FYVKQAGGFGHRA
-767 KKSKTFIVY
+767 KKSKMFIVY

-801 KYREPF
+801 KRREPF
-807 SLRDLTNVTTPLTT
+807 DPRVINGITTPLTS
-821 IAMLIVAL
+821 IALLIVAL

>member
-1 VFKKNKKL
+1 
-9 VFDHMKKL
+9 MKKL
-17 LLFACLIC
+17 LLFACLFC

-34 SVMSDTQVMQFI
+34 AVMSDTQVAQFMQR
-46 QNEARSG
+46 EARSG

-77 NQYEKQLQKTDTGVN
+77 NQLEEQLQKRDAGTRSNVRSIDFDADNVN
-92 AQARTVD
+92 ASGD
-99 FDDSNVSSS
+99 
-108 STNYQEVV
+108 YQEVV
-116 TGKIGTATQV
+116 DAKVGTAT
-126 EENAS
+126 EIENS
-131 DVQQRVEND
+131 PTEIEDRVEDD
-140 VMTASVASEETFGKK
+140 VKTSSVANEETFGKR

-197 QKSMELTVSPEGEI
+197 QKSMQLTVSPEGEI

-216 GPIHVSGLSVE
+216 GPIQVSGLSVE

-304 IISVV
+304 VISVV

-428 AVFRPGQFQLGEGV
+428 AVFRPGQFQLGEDV

-462 HAIIHRLKPDRTLEV
+462 HAIIHRLKPDRTMEV

-504 TNSEMVKE
+504 TNTENLKE
-512 RTLTITGAVMSPGT
+512 RTLTITGMVMSPGT
-526 YEYADNVTIE
+526 YEYADNTTIE
-536 DLIVQA
+536 DLIVMA
-542 GGLRDNASLARVD
+542 GGLRDQASLARVD

-570 KIAESFSFDIKDGLV
+570 KISESFSFDIKDGLV
-585 INNDRQFHLQPYDV
+585 INHDRQFFLQPYDV
-599 VHVRMS
+599 AHIRRS

-619 VNYEGN
+619 VNYEGD
-625 FTLENKSMRLSD
+625 FTLESKSLRLSD
-637 AIKLAGGATNAAYLR
+637 AIKMAGGATDAAYLR
-652 GARLTR
+652 GARLMR

-669 ATMEAVRNLLTDRND
+669 ATREAIRELLVDRYD
-684 SLAWNKMELE
+684 SVSWKRMDLDNS
-694 NTYPIGIQLDE
+694 YPVGIELDE

-712 DKDILLREGD
+712 DKDVLLREGD
-722 QIFVPEY
+722 RIYVPEY
-729 NGSVKVSGNVMFPN
+729 NGSVKVSGDVMFPN
-743 TIFFEKGQNAK
+743 TIFYEKGQNAK
-754 FYIKQAGGYGNRA
+754 FYVKQAGGFGHRA
-767 KKSKTFIVY
+767 KKSKMFIVY

-801 KYREPF
+801 KRREPF
-807 SLRDLTNVTTPLTT
+807 DPRVINSLTTPLTS
-821 IAMLIVAL
+821 IALLIVAL
-829 SRL
+829 SKL

>member
-1 VFKKNKKL
+1 
-9 VFDHMKKL
+9 MKKL

-34 SVMSDTQVMQFI
+34 AVMSDTQVAQFMQR
-46 QNEARSG
+46 EARSG

-77 NQYEKQLQKTDTGVN
+77 NQLEEQLQKRDAGTRSNVRSIDFDADNVN
-92 AQARTVD
+92 ASGD
-99 FDDSNVSSS
+99 
-108 STNYQEVV
+108 YQEVV
-116 TGKIGTATQV
+116 DAKVGTAT
-126 EENAS
+126 EIEDS
-131 DVQQRVEND
+131 PTEIEDRVEDD
-140 VMTASVASEETFGKK
+140 VKTSSVANEETFGKR

-197 QKSMELTVSPEGEI
+197 QKSMQLTVSPEGEI

-216 GPIHVSGLSVE
+216 GPIQVSGLSVE

-283 MAGGIADLGT
+283 MAGGIANLGT

-355 RKNETVS
+355 RKNETIS

-428 AVFRPGQFQLGEGV
+428 AVFRPGQFQLGEDV

-462 HAIIHRLKPDRTLEV
+462 HAIIHRLKPDRTMEV

-504 TNSEMVKE
+504 TNTENLKE
-512 RTLTITGAVMSPGT
+512 RTLTITGMVMSPGT
-526 YEYADNVTIE
+526 YEYADNTTIE
-536 DLIVQA
+536 DLIVMA
-542 GGLRDNASLARVD
+542 GGLRDQASLARVD

-564 ATEKTD
+564 ATEKSNQ
-570 KIAESFSFDIKDGLV
+570 IAESFSFDIKDGLV
-585 INNDRQFHLQPYDV
+585 INHDRQFFLQPYDV
-599 VHVRMS
+599 VHIRRS
-605 PAFSTARTITVTGE
+605 PAFHAARTITVVGE
-619 VNYEGN
+619 VNYEGD
-625 FTLENKSMRLSD
+625 FTLENKSLRLSD
-637 AIKLAGGATNAAYLR
+637 AIKMAGGATDAAYLR
-652 GARLTR
+652 GARLIR
-658 RMNDEERVRMR
+658 KMNDEERVRMR
-669 ATMEAVRNLLTDRND
+669 ATREAIRELLVDRYD
-684 SLAWNKMELE
+684 SVAWKRMDLDNS
-694 NTYPIGIQLDE
+694 YPVGIELDE

-712 DKDILLREGD
+712 DKDVLLREGD
-722 QIFVPEY
+722 RIYVPEY
-729 NGSVKVSGNVMFPN
+729 NGSVKVSGDVMFPN
-743 TIFFEKGQNAK
+743 TIFYEKGQNAK
-754 FYIKQAGGYGNRA
+754 FYVKQAGGFGNRA
-767 KKSKTFIVY
+767 KKSKMFIVY

-801 KYREPF
+801 RHREPF
-807 SLRDLTNVTTPLTT
+807 SIRDLTSVTTPLTT

-829 SRL
+829 SKL